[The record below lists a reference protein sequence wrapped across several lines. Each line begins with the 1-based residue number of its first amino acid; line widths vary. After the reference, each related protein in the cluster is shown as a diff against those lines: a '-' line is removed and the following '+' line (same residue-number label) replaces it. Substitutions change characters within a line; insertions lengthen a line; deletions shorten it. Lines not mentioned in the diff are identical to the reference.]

1 MVTDPQ
7 QACFEAGIKFGSLY
21 HQFAGTP
28 VSPDST
34 RSLETAIADSI
45 ENQPHCAAVTVDVD
59 DEAVA
64 ADIAHENGYTELS
77 GHLMEV
83 EMRIEYE
90 AVTVRTRMEME
101 DGYPLM
107 KLVAVEA
114 GSGETETAD
123 HDVSENTADHDVSE
137 ETADHGASENTADHD
152 ASEADD
158 ADDTDSAVAD
168 TEP

>member
-123 HDVSENTADHDVSE
+123 HNAS
-137 ETADHGASENTADHD
+137 ETA
-152 ASEADD
+152 D
-158 ADDTDSAVAD
+158 ADDTDGAVAD